1 MLGQQEVILIAKR
14 RPNGDGMIRKRAD
27 GRWEGRIIAGH
38 KEDGKPIYKTVFAK
52 TQKELIPKL
61 NQLKETYAGVELTEA
76 SRMTL
81 GEWLDKWLTEYKAP
95 MIRKGTADGYRR
107 TIDNHIK
114 LYLGDKPITQVTTAD
129 VQKMYNTLKESGRIR
144 EDTEK
149 GKTLSNSMVR
159 SVHML
164 LHEAMDSAVRE
175 GLVPCNPT
183 KETTIPKKEHKEKKV
198 LLESQIETLIQA
210 VDSDE
215 IWRDFFKTELMTG
228 MRRGEI
234 CGLRWEDLDEVAGT
248 LHVRRSVRY
257 EHGQPIIGD
266 PKTTE
271 GNRKMI
277 LPRGVVELL
286 ADRRRS
292 ALTEWIFPNPLKPEL
307 PMNPQSA
314 YRRLKKLL
322 GDANL
327 PDMTFHE
334 LRHTFATQAA
344 SNGIDP
350 RTLASILG
358 HTKASFTLDTYTHIT
373 TDMQKNAAG
382 IVGNYITDI
391 FGKELKP
398 WQNVENPAK
407 A

>member
-1 MLGQQEVILIAKR
+1 
-14 RPNGDGMIRKRAD
+14 MIRKRAD
-27 GRWEGRIIAGH
+27 GRWEGRITVGH
-38 KEDGKPIYKTVFAK
+38 NADGTPIYKSVLAK
-52 TQKELIPKL
+52 TQSELLPKL
-61 NQLKETYAGVELTEA
+61 NALKETYAGVELTEN
-76 SRMTL
+76 SHMTL

-95 MIRKGTADGYRR
+95 MIRQSTVDGYK
-107 TIDNHIK
+107 TYMSYIK
-114 LYLGDKPITQVTTAD
+114 PHLGDKPITQVTTAG
-129 VQKMYNTLKESGRIR
+129 VQKMYNTLKELGRIR
-144 EDTEK
+144 EDAEK

-164 LHEAMDSAVRE
+164 LHEAMEGAVRE
-175 GLVPCNPT
+175 GLIPCNPT
-183 KETTIPKKEHKEKKV
+183 RGTTIPKNEHKEKKV
-198 LLESQIETLIQA
+198 LLEPQIETLIKTVEA
-210 VDSDE
+210 DE

-234 CGLRWEDLDEVAGT
+234 CGLKWEDLDEVAGT

-257 EHGQPIIGD
+257 EHGEPIIGET
-266 PKTTE
+266 KTNE

-277 LPRGVVELL
+277 LPSGVVELL
-286 ADRRRS
+286 AERKKS
-292 ALTEWIFPNPLKPEL
+292 SLTEWIFPNPLKPER
-307 PMNPQSA
+307 PMNPSSA
-314 YRRLKKLL
+314 YNKLKRLLKQ
-322 GDANL
+322 AHL
-327 PDMTFHE
+327 PDITFHE

-373 TDMQKNAAG
+373 TDMQNNAAV

-398 WQNVENPAK
+398 WENGSANQ
-407 A
+407 ATEH

>member
-1 MLGQQEVILIAKR
+1 
-14 RPNGDGMIRKRAD
+14 MIRKRAD

-38 KEDGKPIYKTVFAK
+38 KGDGKPIYKTVFAK

-95 MIRKGTADGYRR
+95 MIRTSTANGYRR
-107 TIDNHIK
+107 YIDNQIK
-114 LYLGDKPITQVTTAD
+114 PHLGDKPITQITTAD
-129 VQKMYNTLKESGRIR
+129 VQKMYNTLRETGRIR
-144 EDTEK
+144 EDATM

-164 LHEAMDSAVRE
+164 LHEAMDGAVRE

-183 KETTIPKKEHKEKKV
+183 KGATIPKMEYKEKKV
-198 LLESQIETLIQA
+198 LLKSQIETLIQA

-234 CGLRWEDLDEVAGT
+234 CGLRWEDFDEAAGT
-248 LHVRRSVRY
+248 LHVRRSARY
-257 EHGQPIIGD
+257 ENGQPIIGET
-266 PKTTE
+266 KTNE

-286 ADRRRS
+286 AGRRKS
-292 ALTEWIFPNPLKPEL
+292 SLTEWIFPNPLKPEC

-322 GDANL
+322 GEANL
-327 PDMTFHE
+327 PDITFHE

-350 RTLASILG
+350 RTLAGILG

-398 WQNVENPAK
+398 WQSEENPAK

>member
-1 MLGQQEVILIAKR
+1 MAKR

-81 GEWLDKWLTEYKAP
+81 GAWLDKWLTEYKAP

-107 TIDNHIK
+107 TIDNNIK
-114 LYLGDKPITQVTTAD
+114 PYLGDKPITQVTTAD
-129 VQKMYNTLKESGRIR
+129 VQKMYNTLRESGRVR
-144 EDTEK
+144 VDAAM

-164 LHEAMDSAVRE
+164 LHEAMDGAVRE

-183 KETTIPKKEHKEKKV
+183 KGATIPKKEHKEKTV
-198 LLESQIETLIQA
+198 LLESQIERLIQA

-234 CGLRWEDLDEVAGT
+234 CGLRWEDFDEVAGN
-248 LHVRRSVRY
+248 LHVRRSIRY
-257 EHGQPIIGD
+257 EHRQLIIGET
-266 PKTTE
+266 KTNE
-271 GNRKMI
+271 GNRKMM
-277 LPRGVVELL
+277 LPRGLTELL
-286 ADRRRS
+286 AERRKS
-292 ALTEWIFPNPLKPEL
+292 SPTEWIFPNPLKPEL

-322 GDANL
+322 GEANL
-327 PDMTFHE
+327 PDITFHE

-373 TDMQKNAAG
+373 TDMQKNVAG

-398 WQNVENPAK
+398 WQSDENPAK

>member
-1 MLGQQEVILIAKR
+1 MAKR
-14 RPNGDGMIRKRAD
+14 RPNGDGMVRKRAD

-38 KEDGKPIYKTVFAK
+38 KADGKPIYKTVFAK

-81 GEWLDKWLTEYKAP
+81 GEWLDKWLTEYKEP
-95 MIRKGTADGYRR
+95 MICKSTAEGYRR
-107 TIDNHIK
+107 YIDNHIK
-114 LYLGDKPITQVTTAD
+114 PYLGNKPITQVTTAD
-129 VQKMYNTLKESGRIR
+129 VQKMYNALKESGRIR
-144 EDTEK
+144 EDAAM

-164 LHEAMDSAVRE
+164 LHEAMDGAVRE
-175 GLVPCNPT
+175 GLVPGNPT
-183 KETTIPKKEHKEKKV
+183 KGATIPKKEYKEKRV
-198 LLESQIETLIQA
+198 LLKSQIEQLIKTVQ
-210 VDSDE
+210 SDV
-215 IWRDFFKTELMTG
+215 IWCDFFKTELMTG

-234 CGLRWEDLDEVAGT
+234 CGFRWEDFDEATGI

-257 EHGQPIIGD
+257 ENGQPIIGET
-266 PKTTE
+266 KTNE

-286 ADRRRS
+286 GERKKS
-292 ALTEWIFPNPLKPEL
+292 ALTEWIFPNPLKPEM

-373 TDMQKNAAG
+373 TDMQKNAAV

-398 WQNVENPAK
+398 WQSEENPAK